1 MEHPFLSADF
11 RVFAEQEIAQF
22 EQQTSCEVRIHL
34 ETLNDADL
42 LDRAAFVF
50 DHLGMRKTQQRNA
63 ILIYIQ
69 ITPSKLALLGD
80 SGLHFV
86 SQETWE
92 TWTAQLSHSFKECSF
107 ESGIR
112 QVLEMIVQE
121 VKGNFPY
128 QLDDINELS
137 NQISQSK

>member
-1 MEHPFLSADF
+1 LEHPLLSADF

-34 ETLNDADL
+34 ETQNDADL

-69 ITPSKLALLGD
+69 LQPSQAAIIGDIGLSFITTAEWSHLVDVLTHPFKGGQFKEGVHACLIALL
-80 SGLHFV
+80 
-86 SQETWE
+86 E
-92 TWTAQLSHSFKECSF
+92 K
-107 ESGIR
+107 
-112 QVLEMIVQE
+112 VQP
-121 VKGNFPY
+121 KFPY
-128 QLDDINELS
+128 QSDDINELT
-137 NQISQSK
+137 NQISR